1 MFQALP
7 VSSGKGSATSSSSPF
22 AYVTMKALL
31 LDHTTHYVHTP
42 LAVWFN
48 EATSFAEVAKIN
60 IVNFWFFL
68 KHFNL
73 NYYL

>member
-48 EATSFAEVAKIN
+48 EATSFAEVAKIS
-60 IVNFWFFL
+60 IINFDFYAF
-68 KHFNL
+68 
-73 NYYL
+73 

>member
-1 MFQALP
+1 M
-7 VSSGKGSATSSSSPF
+7 SSGKGTATSSSSPF

-48 EATSFAEVAKIN
+48 EATSFAEVT
-60 IVNFWFFL
+60 NFADLKLVKFL
-68 KHFNL
+68 KS
-73 NYYL
+73 